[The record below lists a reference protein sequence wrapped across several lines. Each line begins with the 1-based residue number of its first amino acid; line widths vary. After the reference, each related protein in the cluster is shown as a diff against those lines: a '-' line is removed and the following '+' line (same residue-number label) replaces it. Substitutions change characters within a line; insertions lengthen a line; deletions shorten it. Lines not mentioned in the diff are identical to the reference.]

1 MTEDQFEAIRNRLHG
16 ASLQVYV
23 STFCFDCRRLKGLLD
38 EHGIEY
44 EVVNISS
51 VAGAADRLERETGKR
66 GVPFVLVNDSKW
78 VRGYHL
84 DQPGRLNAEVFAREL
99 SEAL

>member
-1 MTEDQFEAIRNRLHG
+1 MPDDLFGDVNSRLQG

-23 STFCFDCRRLKGLLD
+23 SSFCFDCRRLKGLLD
-38 EHGIEY
+38 AHGIEY
-44 EVVNISS
+44 ETVNISK
-51 VAGAADRLERETGKR
+51 VHGAAVRLEAETGKR

-84 DQPGRLNAEVFAREL
+84 DQPGRLNAKVFASEL
-99 SEAL
+99 AAAL

>member
-1 MTEDQFEAIRNRLHG
+1 MNEDLMARLRERLNG
-16 ASLQVYV
+16 ASLHVYV

-38 EHGIEY
+38 EHEIEY
-44 EVVNISS
+44 ETVNISS
-51 VAGAADRLERETGKR
+51 VPGAAERLERETGKR
-66 GVPFVLVNDSKW
+66 GVPFVLVNDTRW

-84 DQPGRLNAEVFAREL
+84 DQPGRLNPDVFAAEL